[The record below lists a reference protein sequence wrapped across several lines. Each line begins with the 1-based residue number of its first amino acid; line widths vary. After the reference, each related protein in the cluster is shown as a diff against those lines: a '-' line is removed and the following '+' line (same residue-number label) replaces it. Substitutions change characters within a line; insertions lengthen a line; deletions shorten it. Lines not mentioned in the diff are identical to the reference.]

1 MSNDSPASVVGN
13 KFVLEYYSTL
23 SKNPELI
30 SKYYTSDS
38 VMSRGQ
44 ASFEDEKQNSIQS
57 SSALE
62 GIQNAINTTNFKNCN
77 FNLSG
82 INCQKSFNRGV
93 LLVVHGTITLKDQNH
108 PRQFMQTFFLAPQ
121 TEPLYSYYV
130 LNDIFNF
137 IVTPPPPAVP
147 TTVVVATKTVEEVHT
162 HAPVQ
167 QQAANLPTVA
177 ANNNNNNN
185 SNGTHHQATAT
196 SVSPIPAPMATQVT
210 VVHPTTTPAA
220 SATTNNTTTSST
232 NNNQNAAPSTSTAT
246 AATSTVA
253 SSPIPPAATTAPST
267 TNATT
272 TAAPATNTTTNQQ
285 QQTNK
290 GGSKDNNSNN
300 GNTKQN
306 KANASNGTNKASNNT
321 TTKQA
326 AEPTKPR
333 SPSWANVVN
342 IGNSNGIQP
351 NQIPLPSTPPLI
363 KNKANRSNSASGGS
377 TSVGSSS
384 STNGGSGRFKK
395 GDKEKLQGAKHERSI
410 YVGNLPFSCKEEEVL
425 ESFKGFGQ
433 IYEIVLK
440 DSGYCFVQYYTPDS
454 ASKALA
460 FKEKIII
467 GGRDLTIEPRKAE
480 TSDRPKKNKQ
490 KAQQ

>member
-177 ANNNNNNN
+177 ANNNNN

-220 SATTNNTTTSST
+220 SATTNNTTTSSST

-272 TAAPATNTTTNQQ
+272 TAAAPATTTTNQQ

-290 GGSKDNNSNN
+290 GGSKDNNNNN

-467 GGRDLTIEPRKAE
+467 GAAT
-480 TSDRPKKNKQ
+480 
-490 KAQQ
+490 